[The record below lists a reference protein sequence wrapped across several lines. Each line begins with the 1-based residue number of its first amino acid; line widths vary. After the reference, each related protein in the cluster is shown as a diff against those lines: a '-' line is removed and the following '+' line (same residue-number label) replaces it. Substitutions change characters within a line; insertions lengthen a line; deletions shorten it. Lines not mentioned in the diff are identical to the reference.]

1 MIMDNGKRPR
11 SATLIACIL
20 IAASLYCFAN
30 AIIEPD
36 YRRSFVNMLK
46 SEGISSVSVSKVS
59 ALLWLIIS
67 GVAGVVSGIAI
78 LKGLNWGRLLC
89 LCYMPISIIS
99 YNILLIAG
107 FRFLEA
113 EFLKAVYLIVAN
125 IVAIGFYAIV
135 IVFLTRPASL
145 AFFTHGSS
153 EE

>member
-1 MIMDNGKRPR
+1 MDNRKRPK
-11 SATLIACIL
+11 SVTLIACIL
-20 IAASLYCFAN
+20 IAASLYYFAN
-30 AIIEPD
+30 ATA
-36 YRRSFVNMLK
+36 NLLK
-46 SEGISSVSVSKVS
+46 SDSMSSAAVSKVS

-113 EFLKAVYLIVAN
+113 GFLKAVYLILVN

-135 IVFLTRPASL
+135 IAFLKRPASL
-145 AFFTHGSS
+145 AFLTHGSS